1 MWQVWIHRVQEVMVM
16 GKTGSIAWVK
26 IKNRKGKTRL
36 VPESEGTYKK
46 PGPSQRFDSSGKKRR
61 KLKRSSKAIVR

>member
-1 MWQVWIHRVQEVMVM
+1 M